1 MYFVLHPLRLPD
13 LLWNAF
19 TSLYYEP
26 EVDTDKPEVDTNNDF
41 RAWFLFLHIYHSF
54 MAVFVSS
61 CMGKVGQ
68 SSWYNVESHP
78 QPGTL
83 YHFFHLYN
91 GNTNIP
97 LARVTGG
104 SRSPHWAS
112 PAWRGLLQFLSPS
125 ICLIILT
132 FLLTPDP
139 PALLHISMLINS
151 CRTKILSESVITVQL
166 CTEDARL
173 TDTSKVW
180 DNI

>member
-1 MYFVLHPLRLPD
+1 MFNIFHMYFVLHLLSLPQ
-13 LLWNAF
+13 LLQNAF
-19 TSLYYEP
+19 TSLYSKP
-26 EVDTDKPEVDTNNDF
+26 EVDTDKPAVDTNNDF
-41 RAWFLFLHIYHSF
+41 RAWFLFLHIYHFF

-68 SSWYNVESHP
+68 SWYNVESHP
-78 QPGTL
+78 QPRHIISL
-83 YHFFHLYN
+83 YHHFFHLYN

-112 PAWRGLLQFLSPS
+112 PAWRGLLQFLSLC

-139 PALLHISMLINS
+139 PALHISMLINL
-151 CRTKILSESVITVQL
+151 CRTKILSASVLTV
-166 CTEDARL
+166 
-173 TDTSKVW
+173 
-180 DNI
+180 